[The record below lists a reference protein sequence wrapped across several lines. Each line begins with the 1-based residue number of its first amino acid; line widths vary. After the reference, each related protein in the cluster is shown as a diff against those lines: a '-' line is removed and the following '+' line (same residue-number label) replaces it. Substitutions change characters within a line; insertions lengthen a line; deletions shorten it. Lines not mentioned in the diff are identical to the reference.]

1 MGSRPFSTID
11 LNYICC
17 ALRMWTYPFIHQKNS
32 CEGKKPYETKK
43 GNITKSAWHLQLKLQ
58 IFLIRPLTHTE
69 FVSRSS
75 GVTFDLHC
83 MSLSK
88 LYHIHMWYVV

>member
-17 ALRMWTYPFIHQKNS
+17 ALMTWTYPFIHQKNS

-43 GNITKSAWHLQLKLQ
+43 KATSFKALGTCS
-58 IFLIRPLTHTE
+58 
-69 FVSRSS
+69 
-75 GVTFDLHC
+75 
-83 MSLSK
+83 
-88 LYHIHMWYVV
+88 